1 MRKCVFLL
9 LFIIGDLSLGL
20 FGQGDKSFELSFLQ
34 TSQEVLVKEIP
45 ELNFIKQDDGGV
57 PNFQGGEQV
66 YVHLKLSSE
75 KSQSANN
82 IFLSYS
88 LLDSIS
94 FYYHN
99 QGNFTLQQKTGQ
111 AFKFETR
118 FNAVTDFNFS
128 TQAGQRDYYFK
139 INSHKP
145 IVLPFEIISDKDLL
159 FKITRFDFFMGIY
172 IGVVLVMIL
181 YNLVIFFLTRDKS
194 YLFYILYLLFL
205 GLAQAALFGYTDRFV
220 FFDFPDLNS
229 KFAVLSGALVGIAS
243 VAFIINF
250 LRLKE
255 KAPLFYKLMILVV
268 ILDLIGI
275 VLLISGNAVIAYNW
289 VNLVALSGS
298 ILAIAAAVKLARA
311 GYKPANFFLIAW
323 TIFLVSVIIFAL
335 KDFDILPYNPLFRR
349 SMLFGSSIE
358 IVLLSVALAD
368 RINQLRR
375 DKEQSQ
381 LRALEMAKE
390 NEKIIREQNIELER
404 RVDSR
409 TMELQESNEELQVT
423 LDNLKETQSQL
434 VDSEKMASLGQ
445 LTAGI
450 AHEINNPINFIA
462 SNIKPLKLDLSEIYE
477 IIAAFELLDESSS
490 SQDIASAKAKMVEL
504 DYDFIKTEI
513 ESLVS
518 GISDGAVRTS
528 EIVLGLRN
536 FSRLDEDV
544 VKKASPNEGL
554 ESTLVLLRNKTKDL
568 IEVVE
573 DYDPNIGDIDCFPG
587 KLNQTFMNILNN
599 AIYAVNEKEY
609 QGEEKPTITIRTRKE
624 DAEWVSIHL
633 IDNGIGMD
641 ENTRK
646 KIFEPFFT
654 TKNVGD
660 GTGLGMS
667 IVFKIIERHGGK
679 MTVESEPGKG
689 TEFKIVVP
697 VNQPNEFA

>member
-1 MRKCVFLL
+1 MRRSFLV
-9 LFIIGDLSLGL
+9 LFLFASLSLKL
-20 FGQGDKSFELSFLQ
+20 LGQEAKSFELSFFETKEEVAINKIPQLNYV
-34 TSQEVLVKEIP
+34 TSKSE
-45 ELNFIKQDDGGV
+45 V
-57 PNFQGGEQV
+57 PNFQGGQQV
-66 YVHLKLSSE
+66 YVRLKVTPDASLAG
-75 KSQSANN
+75 KS

-94 FYYHN
+94 IYYSD
-99 QGNFTLQQKTGQ
+99 GLSFALRQKTGQ
-111 AFKFETR
+111 AFPFDSR
-118 FNAVTDFNFS
+118 LNAITDFSFDLKPS
-128 TQAGQRDYYFK
+128 VEEYYFK
-139 INSHKP
+139 ISSHKP
-145 IVLPFEIISDKDLL
+145 IVLPFEIIESNDLL
-159 FKITRFDFFMGIY
+159 FRVTSYDFFMGIY
-172 IGVVLVMIL
+172 IGIVLVMLL
-181 YNLVIFFLTRDKS
+181 YNLVIYFLTRDKS

-205 GLAQAALFGYTDRFV
+205 GLAQAALFGYTDRYIFS
-220 FFDFPDLNS
+220 DFPLLNS
-229 KFAVLSGALVGIAS
+229 RFAVLSGALVGIAS
-243 VAFIINF
+243 VAFIVNF
-250 LRLKE
+250 LRLKQ
-255 KAPLFYKLMILVV
+255 KAPLFYKLMLFIVV
-268 ILDLIGI
+268 LDLVGI
-275 VLLISGNAVIAYNW
+275 ILLFSGFETIAYNW
-289 VNLVALSGS
+289 VNFVALSGS
-298 ILAIAAAVKLARA
+298 ILAISAAVKLARS

-323 TIFLVSVIIFAL
+323 SIFLISVIIFAL
-335 KDFDILPYNPLFRR
+335 KDFSIIPYNPFFRR

-375 DKEQSQ
+375 EKEHSQ
-381 LRALEMAKE
+381 AKALEMAKE
-390 NEKIIREQNIELER
+390 NEKIIKEQNVELER

-409 TMELQESNEELQVT
+409 TMELQEANEELQVT

-477 IIAAFELLDESSS
+477 IVSAFEALDENSDSD
-490 SQDIASAKAKMVEL
+490 DIANAKAKLEEF
-504 DYDFIKTEI
+504 DYEFLKTEI

-518 GISDGAVRTS
+518 GISDGAIRTS

-568 IEVVE
+568 IEVIE
-573 DYDPNIGDIDCFPG
+573 DYDPNIGEIDCYPG

-599 AIYAVNEKEY
+599 GIYAVNEKEY
-609 QGEEKPTITIRTRKE
+609 EGDEKPTLKIRTEKE
-624 DAEWVSIHL
+624 SSEWVNIYL
-633 IDNGIGMD
+633 GDNGVGMD
-641 ENTRK
+641 ENTKK

-654 TKNVGD
+654 TKDVGE

-679 MTVESEPGKG
+679 LTVDSVEGKG
-689 TEFKIVVP
+689 TEFKISLP
-697 VNQPNEFA
+697 VNQPNEFS